1 VALKASSEQRLRSKR
16 YDFSMSKILVIDDES
31 WLREMIRLALEQQGF
46 EVIEAMDSAEGVA
59 QAREQLPDLILCDVN
74 MDKAGAGYTT
84 LAKLRE
90 DATTAAIPFILMT
103 GLADAAGMRHGMDL
117 GADDYLPKPF
127 KVDELYATVNA
138 RLRKVQT
145 VRNEAEKK
153 LTLLRSQ
160 ISLML
165 PHEMRTPLN
174 GIISNSELLA
184 ESADSMDAQTVKEMS
199 QEICQ
204 SGQRLERL
212 IENFLIYAQ
221 LEIVASDPQSISRLR
236 SATTARSADLVRTA
250 AIEQAEKAGR
260 LNDLILDLTD
270 AALPIAENY
279 FQKITVELVQ
289 NAFKFSD
296 AGRPVRVHLKAG
308 DEAVTFSV
316 NDDGRGFSTD
326 QISRVGAYMQFERK
340 MQDEQGFGLG
350 LAIAKKLVELHGGE
364 LLIESNPGMGSTV
377 TVKLPRVK
385 TA

>member
-1 VALKASSEQRLRSKR
+1 
-16 YDFSMSKILVIDDES
+16 MSKILVIDDEE
-31 WLREMIRLALEQQGF
+31 WLREMIRLALEQQGY
-46 EVIEAMDSAEGVA
+46 EVIEATDSTEGVT

-138 RLRKVQT
+138 RLRKAQT
-145 VRNEAEKK
+145 VREEAEKK
-153 LTLLRSQ
+153 LSLLRSQ

-184 ESADSMDAQTVKEMS
+184 ESADSLDPKTIAEMS

-221 LEIVASDPQSISRLR
+221 LEIVASDPQSIGNLR
-236 SATTARSADLVRTA
+236 AAKTSQPAQLVRA
-250 AIEQAEKAGR
+250 AAMAQAEKAGR
-260 LNDLILDLTD
+260 VNDLVLDLHDT
-270 AALPIAENY
+270 ALPMAEDYFKKIAA
-279 FQKITVELVQ
+279 ELVQ
-289 NAFKFSD
+289 NALRFSD
-296 AGRPVRVHLKAG
+296 SGAPVRVRLAATADG
-308 DEAVTFSV
+308 MEFSV
-316 NDDGRGFSTD
+316 QDAGRGFSTE
-326 QISRVGAYMQFERK
+326 QISRIGAYMQFERK

-364 LLIESNPGMGSTV
+364 LAIESNPGAGSTV
-377 TVKLPRVK
+377 TVKLPR
-385 TA
+385 A

>member
-1 VALKASSEQRLRSKR
+1 
-16 YDFSMSKILVIDDES
+16 MSKILVIDDET
-31 WLREMIRLALEQQGF
+31 WLREMIRLALEQQGY
-46 EVIEAMDSAEGVA
+46 EVLEAMDSAEGVA

-74 MDKAGAGYTT
+74 MDKAGAGYAT

-138 RLRKVQT
+138 RLRKAQT
-145 VRNEAEKK
+145 VREEAEKK
-153 LTLLRSQ
+153 LSQLRSQ

-174 GIISNSELLA
+174 GIISNAEMLA
-184 ESADSMDAQTVKEMS
+184 ESADSLDPKTIAEMS
-199 QEICQ
+199 HEICQ

-221 LEIVASDPQSISRLR
+221 LEIVATDPQSTIALR
-236 SATTARSADLVRTA
+236 SAKTSHAAELIRTVA
-250 AIEQAEKAGR
+250 VAQAEKASR
-260 LNDLILDLTD
+260 LNDLHLDLAD
-270 AALPIAENY
+270 ASLPMTEDYFKKIAG
-279 FQKITVELVQ
+279 ELVQ
-289 NAFKFSD
+289 NALKFSE
-296 AGRPVRVHLKAG
+296 AGSVVRVHLASAA
-308 DEAVTFSV
+308 DAVEFSV
-316 NDDGRGFSTD
+316 QDEGRGFSNE
-326 QISRVGAYMQFERK
+326 QISRIGAYMQFERK

-364 LLIESNPGMGSTV
+364 LTIASNPGIGSTV
-377 TVKLPRVK
+377 TVKLPRANVVSK
-385 TA
+385 S

>member
-1 VALKASSEQRLRSKR
+1 
-16 YDFSMSKILVIDDES
+16 MSKILVIDDES

-46 EVIEAMDSAEGVA
+46 EVLEAMDSAEGVA
-59 QAREQLPDLILCDVN
+59 QAREQMPDLILCDVN
-74 MDKAGAGYTT
+74 MDRAGAGYTT

-90 DATTAAIPFILMT
+90 NPATAAIPFILMT

-127 KVDELYATVNA
+127 KVDELYATVQA

-145 VRNEAEKK
+145 VRDEAEKK

-174 GIISNSELLA
+174 GIISNAEMLA
-184 ESADSMDAQTVKEMS
+184 ESAASLDPQTIAEMS

-221 LEIVASDPQSISRLR
+221 LEIVASDPQSIGRLR
-236 SATTARSADLVRTA
+236 QASTKGPGQVAQAAANVEAGKLGRVADLIMDVEDTPLPM
-250 AIEQAEKAGR
+250 AE
-260 LNDLILDLTD
+260 D
-270 AALPIAENY
+270 Y
-279 FQKITVELVQ
+279 FRKIVAELVQ
-289 NAFKFSD
+289 NSVKFSD
-296 AGRPVRVHLKAG
+296 HGTPVRVRLKATT
-308 DEAVTFSV
+308 DDVVLAVQ
-316 NDDGRGFSTD
+316 DDGRGFSSE
-326 QISRVGAYMQFERK
+326 QISRVGAYMQFERR

-364 LLIESNPGMGSTV
+364 LFIESEPGIGSTV
-377 TVKLPRVK
+377 TVKLPRA
-385 TA
+385 TPA

>member
-1 VALKASSEQRLRSKR
+1 
-16 YDFSMSKILVIDDES
+16 MSKILVIDDES

-46 EVIEAMDSAEGVA
+46 EVVEAMDSAEGVA

-74 MDKAGAGYTT
+74 MDKAGAGYAT

-145 VRNEAEKK
+145 VREEAEKK

-174 GIISNSELLA
+174 GIISNSEMLA
-184 ESADSMDAQTVKEMS
+184 ESADSLDAATIKEMS

-236 SATTARSADLVRTA
+236 SASTTKPAELVRSA
-250 AIEQAEKAGR
+250 AIAQAEKAGR
-260 LNDLILDLTD
+260 LSDLILDL
-270 AALPIAENY
+270 AEAPLPMAEDY
-279 FQKITVELVQ
+279 FKKIVIELVQ
-289 NAFKFSD
+289 NAVKFSD
-296 AGRPVRVHLKAG
+296 AGLSVRVSLKAAAG
-308 DEAVTFSV
+308 EVEFSV
-316 NDDGRGFSTD
+316 RDDGRGFSTE

-340 MQDEQGFGLG
+340 MQDEQGFGMG

-377 TVKLPRVK
+377 TVKLPR
-385 TA
+385 ARGA

>member
-1 VALKASSEQRLRSKR
+1 
-16 YDFSMSKILVIDDES
+16 MVIDDES

-46 EVIEAMDSAEGVA
+46 EVVEAMDSAEGVT

-74 MDKAGAGYTT
+74 MDKAGAGYMT

-90 DATTAAIPFILMT
+90 NPATAAIPFILMT

-127 KVDELYATVNA
+127 KVDELYATVQA
-138 RLRKVQT
+138 RLRKVET
-145 VRNEAEKK
+145 VRQEAEKK

-174 GIISNSELLA
+174 GIISNAEMLA
-184 ESADSMDAQTVKEMS
+184 ESASSLDPHTIAEMS

-221 LEIVASDPQSISRLR
+221 LEIVASDPESVGQLR
-236 SATTARSADLVRTA
+236 RANTARPGEIARAAATA
-250 AIEQAEKAGR
+250 EAQKVGRVTDVILETEETPLPMAE
-260 LNDLILDLTD
+260 D
-270 AALPIAENY
+270 Y
-279 FQKITVELVQ
+279 FRKIVAELVQ
-289 NAFKFSD
+289 NSLKFSD
-296 AGRPVRVHLKAG
+296 RGLLVRVRLKSTP
-308 DEAVTFSV
+308 EEVLFSV
-316 NDDGRGFSTD
+316 QDDGRGFSSE
-326 QISRVGAYMQFERK
+326 QISRVGAYMQFERR

-350 LAIAKKLVELHGGE
+350 LAIAKKLVEMHGGE
-364 LLIESNPGMGSTV
+364 LLIESNPGIGSTV
-377 TVKLPRVK
+377 TVKLPRA
-385 TA
+385 TAE

>member
-1 VALKASSEQRLRSKR
+1 
-16 YDFSMSKILVIDDES
+16 MSKILVIDDES

-46 EVIEAMDSAEGVA
+46 EVVEAMDSAEGIA
-59 QAREQLPDLILCDVN
+59 LAREQLPDLILCDVN

-90 DATTAAIPFILMT
+90 NPTTAAIPFILMT

-127 KVDELYATVNA
+127 KVDELYATVHA

-145 VRNEAEKK
+145 VREEAEKK
-153 LTLLRSQ
+153 LSLLRSQ

-174 GIISNSELLA
+174 GIISNSEMLA
-184 ESADSMDAQTVKEMS
+184 ESAETLDPHTIAEMS

-236 SATTARSADLVRTA
+236 AAITSRPAELARTA
-250 AIEQAEKAGR
+250 AVSQAEKTGR
-260 LNDLILDLTD
+260 LNDVIFELAD
-270 AALPIAENY
+270 APLPMAEDY
-279 FQKITVELVQ
+279 FKRIVVELVQ
-289 NAFKFSD
+289 NALKFSD
-296 AGRPVRVHLKAG
+296 TGLSVRVRLKAVG
-308 DEAVTFSV
+308 NDVEFSV
-316 NDDGRGFSTD
+316 QDDGRGFTAE
-326 QISRVGAYMQFERK
+326 QISRVGAYMQFERR

-350 LAIAKKLVELHGGE
+350 LAISKKLVELHGGE
-364 LLIESNPGMGSTV
+364 LQLESTPGIGSTV
-377 TVKLPRVK
+377 TVKIPRAA
-385 TA
+385 T

>member
-1 VALKASSEQRLRSKR
+1 
-16 YDFSMSKILVIDDES
+16 MSKILVIDDES

-46 EVIEAMDSAEGVA
+46 EVLEATESAEGITL
-59 QAREQLPDLILCDVN
+59 AREQLPDLILCDVN

-90 DATTAAIPFILMT
+90 DATTATIPFILMT
-103 GLADAAGMRHGMDL
+103 GMADAAGMRHGMDL

-127 KVDELYATVNA
+127 KVDELYATVHA
-138 RLRKVQT
+138 RLRKAQT
-145 VRNEAEKK
+145 VREEAEKK

-174 GIISNSELLA
+174 GIISNAEMLA
-184 ESADSMDAQTVKEMS
+184 ESADSLDPQVIAEMS
-199 QEICQ
+199 QEIRQ

-221 LEIVASDPQSISRLR
+221 LEIVASDPQSIKHLR
-236 SATTARSADLVRTA
+236 SATTKNPAEVIRAA
-250 AIEQAEKAGR
+250 AITQAEKAGR
-260 LNDLILDLTD
+260 LNDLILELAD
-270 AALPIAENY
+270 APLAMAEDYIKKIA
-279 FQKITVELVQ
+279 VELVQ
-289 NAFKFSD
+289 NAMKYSD
-296 AGRPVRVHLKAG
+296 AGQSVRTRLKASTDG
-308 DEAVTFSV
+308 MEFSV
-316 NDDGRGFSTD
+316 EDEGRGFSTE

-364 LLIESNPGMGSTV
+364 LLIASNPGAGSTV
-377 TVKLPRVK
+377 TVKLPRAAAAESIKPVQSGRR
-385 TA
+385 A

>member
-1 VALKASSEQRLRSKR
+1 
-16 YDFSMSKILVIDDES
+16 MSKILVIDDET

-46 EVIEAMDSAEGVA
+46 EIIEAMDSVEGVA
-59 QAREQLPDLILCDVN
+59 MAREQLPDLILCDVN
-74 MDKAGAGYTT
+74 MDKQGAGYTT

-138 RLRKVQT
+138 RLRKAQS
-145 VRNEAEKK
+145 VREEAEKK
-153 LTLLRSQ
+153 LSMLRSQ

-174 GIISNSELLA
+174 GIISNAEMLA
-184 ESADSMDAQTVKEMS
+184 ESAAALDPQTIAEMS

-221 LEIVASDPQSISRLR
+221 LEIVATDTQSINRLR
-236 SATTARSADLVRTA
+236 SAQTSRPAEIVRA
-250 AIEQAEKAGR
+250 AATVQAEKAGR
-260 LNDLILDLTD
+260 LNNLILDLAD
-270 AALPIAENY
+270 APLPIAEDY
-279 FQKITVELVQ
+279 FKKIVVELVQ
-289 NAFKFSD
+289 NALRFSEV
-296 AGRPVRVHLKAG
+296 GTPVRVRLQATA
-308 DEAVTFSV
+308 DAVEFSV
-316 NDDGRGFSTD
+316 QDDGRGFSNE
-326 QISRVGAYMQFERK
+326 QISRIGAYMQFERK

-364 LLIESNPGMGSTV
+364 LLIESNPGIGSTV
-377 TVKLPRVK
+377 TVKLPK
-385 TA
+385 A

>member
-1 VALKASSEQRLRSKR
+1 
-16 YDFSMSKILVIDDES
+16 MSKILVIDDES
-31 WLREMIRLALEQQGF
+31 WLREMIRLALEQHGC
-46 EVIEAMDSAEGVA
+46 EVIEAGDSAGGVA
-59 QAREQLPDLILCDVN
+59 QAREHLPDLILCDVN
-74 MDKAGAGYTT
+74 MDEQGAGYTM

-127 KVDELYATVNA
+127 KVDELFATVNA

-145 VRNEAEKK
+145 VREEAEKK
-153 LTLLRSQ
+153 LSLLRSQ

-174 GIISNSELLA
+174 GIISNAEMLA
-184 ESADSMDAQTVKEMS
+184 ESAASLDSKTIAEMS

-221 LEIVASDPQSISRLR
+221 LEIVATDPQSISRLR
-236 SATTARSADLVRTA
+236 AAKTSAPAQLVRA
-250 AIEQAEKAGR
+250 AALAQAEKAGR
-260 LNDLILDLTD
+260 LNNLILNLAD
-270 AALPIAENY
+270 APLPMAEDY
-279 FQKITVELVQ
+279 FKKIVVELVQ
-289 NAFKFSD
+289 NAFRFSE
-296 AGRPVRVHLKAG
+296 AGSPVRVRLQTAA
-308 DEAVTFSV
+308 DAIEFSV
-316 NDDGRGFSTD
+316 QDDGRGFSTE

-364 LLIESNPGMGSTV
+364 LTIVSNPGIGSTV
-377 TVKLPRVK
+377 AVKLPLK
-385 TA
+385 

>member
-1 VALKASSEQRLRSKR
+1 
-16 YDFSMSKILVIDDES
+16 MSKILVIDDES

-46 EVIEAMDSAEGVA
+46 EVVEAMDSAEGVA

-145 VRNEAEKK
+145 VRDEAEKK

-174 GIISNSELLA
+174 GIISNAEMLA
-184 ESADSMDAQTVKEMS
+184 ESADSLDVKTISEMS

-236 SATTARSADLVRTA
+236 TAKTSRPAELIRAA
-250 AIEQAEKAGR
+250 AIAQTEKAGR
-260 LNDLILDLTD
+260 LNDLFLDLTD
-270 AALPIAENY
+270 TPLPMAEDYFKKIA
-279 FQKITVELVQ
+279 VELVQ
-289 NAFKFSD
+289 NALKFSD
-296 AGRPVRVHLKAG
+296 VGQSVRVGLKANPDG
-308 DEAVTFSV
+308 VAFSV
-316 NDDGRGFSTD
+316 RDDGRGFSTE

-350 LAIAKKLVELHGGE
+350 LAIAKKLVELHGGQ
-364 LLIESNPGMGSTV
+364 LLIESNPGLGSIV
-377 TVKLPRVK
+377 TVQLPRP
-385 TA
+385 AAA

>member
-1 VALKASSEQRLRSKR
+1 
-16 YDFSMSKILVIDDES
+16 MSKILVIDDES

-90 DATTAAIPFILMT
+90 NPATAAIPFILMT

-127 KVDELYATVNA
+127 KVDELFATVQA
-138 RLRKVQT
+138 RLRKVET
-145 VRNEAEKK
+145 VRQEAEKK

-174 GIISNSELLA
+174 GIISNSEMLA
-184 ESADSMDAQTVKEMS
+184 ESASSLDPQTIAEMS

-221 LEIVASDPQSISRLR
+221 LEIVASDPQSIGRLR
-236 SATTARSADLVRTA
+236 QAATLHPGEVVQSAAMA
-250 AIEQAEKAGR
+250 EAEKAGR
-260 LNDLILDLTD
+260 GPDLILELGD
-270 AALPIAENY
+270 AMLPIAEDY
-279 FQKITVELVQ
+279 FRKIVVELVQ
-289 NAFKFSD
+289 NALKFSD
-296 AGRPVRVHLKAG
+296 SGLLVRVRLKNTP
-308 DEAVTFSV
+308 DDVVFTV
-316 NDDGRGFSTD
+316 QDDGRGFTTE
-326 QISRVGAYMQFERK
+326 QISRVGAYMQFERR

-364 LLIESNPGMGSTV
+364 LSIESEPGIGSTV
-377 TVKLPRVK
+377 TIRLPHV
-385 TA
+385 TVG

>member
-1 VALKASSEQRLRSKR
+1 
-16 YDFSMSKILVIDDES
+16 MSKILVIDDES

-46 EVIEAMDSAEGVA
+46 EVLEAMDSAEGVA

-74 MDKAGAGYTT
+74 MDKAGAGYAT

-145 VRNEAEKK
+145 VREEAEKK

-174 GIISNSELLA
+174 GIISNAEMLA
-184 ESADSMDAQTVKEMS
+184 ESADSLDPETISEMS

-221 LEIVASDPQSISRLR
+221 LEIVTSDSQSISRLR
-236 SATTARSADLVRTA
+236 AACTSRPAEVVRAA
-250 AIEQAEKAGR
+250 AIAQAEKAGR
-260 LNDLILDLTD
+260 LNDLILDVAD
-270 AALPIAENY
+270 APLPMAEDYFKKIA
-279 FQKITVELVQ
+279 VELVQ
-289 NAFKFSD
+289 NALKFSD
-296 AGRPVRVHLKAG
+296 SGLSVRVGLKATAEG
-308 DEAVTFSV
+308 VEFSV
-316 NDDGRGFSTD
+316 RDDGRGFSTE

-364 LLIESNPGMGSTV
+364 LLIESEPGTGATV
-377 TVKLPRVK
+377 TVKLPR
-385 TA
+385 ARAA

>member
-1 VALKASSEQRLRSKR
+1 
-16 YDFSMSKILVIDDES
+16 MSKILVIDDEE
-31 WLREMIRLALEQQGF
+31 WLREMIRLALEQQGY
-46 EVIEAMDSAEGVA
+46 EVIEATDSTEGVT

-138 RLRKVQT
+138 RLRKAQT
-145 VRNEAEKK
+145 VREEAEKK
-153 LTLLRSQ
+153 LSLLRSQ

-184 ESADSMDAQTVKEMS
+184 ESADSLDPKTIAEMS

-221 LEIVASDPQSISRLR
+221 LEIVASDPQSIGNLR
-236 SATTARSADLVRTA
+236 SAKTSQPAQLVRA
-250 AIEQAEKAGR
+250 AAMAQAEKAGR
-260 LNDLILDLTD
+260 VNDLVLDLHDT
-270 AALPIAENY
+270 ALPMAEDYFKKIAA
-279 FQKITVELVQ
+279 ELVQ
-289 NAFKFSD
+289 NALRFSD
-296 AGRPVRVHLKAG
+296 SGAPVRVRLAATADG
-308 DEAVTFSV
+308 MEFSV
-316 NDDGRGFSTD
+316 QDAGRGFSTE
-326 QISRVGAYMQFERK
+326 QISRIGAYMQFERK

-364 LLIESNPGMGSTV
+364 LAIESNPGAGSTV
-377 TVKLPRVK
+377 TVKLPR
-385 TA
+385 A

>member
-1 VALKASSEQRLRSKR
+1 
-16 YDFSMSKILVIDDES
+16 MSKILVIDDES

-46 EVIEAMDSAEGVA
+46 EVIEAMDSSEGVA

-90 DATTAAIPFILMT
+90 DAATAAIPFILMT

-145 VRNEAEKK
+145 VREEAEKK

-174 GIISNSELLA
+174 GIISNAEMLA
-184 ESADSMDAQTVKEMS
+184 ESAAALDPQTISEMS

-236 SATTARSADLVRTA
+236 SAVTDKPAELVRSAAVT
-250 AIEQAEKAGR
+250 QAEKAGR

-270 AALPIAENY
+270 VPLPMAEDY
-279 FQKITVELVQ
+279 FKKITVELVQ
-289 NAFKFSD
+289 NALKFSD
-296 AGRPVRVHLKAG
+296 AGLSVRVSLHGTAEG
-308 DEAVTFSV
+308 VAFSV
-316 NDDGRGFSTD
+316 RDDGRGFSTE

-364 LLIESNPGMGSTV
+364 LLIESEPGIGSTV
-377 TVKLPRVK
+377 TVKLPAAKAV
-385 TA
+385 

>member
-1 VALKASSEQRLRSKR
+1 
-16 YDFSMSKILVIDDES
+16 MSKILVIDDES

-46 EVIEAMDSAEGVA
+46 EVVEAMDSAEGVA

-74 MDKAGAGYTT
+74 MDKAGAGYIT

-103 GLADAAGMRHGMDL
+103 GLADAAGMRQGMDL

-145 VRNEAEKK
+145 VREEAEKK

-184 ESADSMDAQTVKEMS
+184 ESADSLDAATIKEMS

-221 LEIVASDPQSISRLR
+221 LEIVTSDPQSINRLR
-236 SATTARSADLVRTA
+236 SASTTKPAELVRGA
-250 AIEQAEKAGR
+250 AMAEAEKAGR
-260 LNDLILDLTD
+260 LDDLVLDLAD
-270 AALPIAENY
+270 APLPMAEDY
-279 FQKITVELVQ
+279 FKKIVVELVQ
-289 NAFKFSD
+289 NALKFSD
-296 AGRPVRVHLKAG
+296 AGLSVCARLKASAG
-308 DEAVTFSV
+308 EVEFSV
-316 NDDGRGFSTD
+316 NDNGRGFSTE

-340 MQDEQGFGLG
+340 MQDEQGFGMG

-364 LLIESNPGMGSTV
+364 LLIESNPGMGSIV
-377 TVKLPRVK
+377 IVKLPRAK
-385 TA
+385 GA